1 MRIRCFVPVLA
12 VALFSSGAIAA
23 TPAGD
28 GAAGQKPAEHAASDH
43 KAADHN
49 AADHNATDHKR
60 ANHKPGDRKSRL
72 LARMD
77 RNGDGKISFEEYR
90 NAMLRRFDGRD
101 KNHDGVLE
109 GDEFPQQWLA
119 GAAIAAEQ
127 KRISR
132 DDFSDQLQPS
142 FDHFDADKDGQL
154 DGTEIDAFLAARHQE
169 KQP

>member
-12 VALFSSGAIAA
+12 AALFSTGAIAA

-28 GAAGQKPAEHAASDH
+28 GAAGQKPAAHTASDH
-43 KAADHN
+43 DAA
-49 AADHNATDHKR
+49 DHKR
-60 ANHKPGDRKSRL
+60 ADHKPGDRKGRL

-101 KNHDGVLE
+101 KNHDGVLD
-109 GDEFPQQWLA
+109 GDEFPPQWLA
-119 GAAIAAEQ
+119 GAAIATEQ

-142 FDHFDADKDGQL
+142 FDHFDTDKDGQL
-154 DGTEIDAFLAARHQE
+154 DGAELDTFLAARHQE

>member
-1 MRIRCFVPVLA
+1 MRIRCFMPVLA
-12 VALFSSGAIAA
+12 AALFSTGAIAA

-28 GAAGQKPAEHAASDH
+28 GAAGQKPAAHTASDH
-43 KAADHN
+43 DAAG
-49 AADHNATDHKR
+49 HKR
-60 ANHKPGDRKSRL
+60 ADHKPGDRKSRL

-101 KNHDGVLE
+101 KNHDGVLD
-109 GDEFPQQWLA
+109 GDEFPPQWLA
-119 GAAIAAEQ
+119 GAAIASEQ

-142 FDHFDADKDGQL
+142 FDHFDTDKDGQL
-154 DGTEIDAFLAARHQE
+154 DGAELDAFLAARHQE

>member
-1 MRIRCFVPVLA
+1 MRIRRFVPVLA
-12 VALFSSGAIAA
+12 AALLCSGAMAA

-28 GAAGQKPAEHAASDH
+28 AAADQKPAGHKASDH
-43 KAADHN
+43 K
-49 AADHNATDHKR
+49 R
-60 ANHKPGDRKSRL
+60 AEHKPGDRKSRL

-90 NAMLRRFDGRD
+90 NAMLRRFDARD
-101 KNHDGVLE
+101 KNHDGVLD
-109 GDEFPQQWLA
+109 GDEFPQQWLS
-119 GAAIAAEQ
+119 GAAITAEQ

-142 FDHFDADKDGQL
+142 FDHFDADKDGDL
-154 DGTEIDAFLAARHQE
+154 DGAELDAFLAARHQE